1 MILDSVD
8 NPIENPQNFS
18 PASERQSSD
27 WDVKNAPKN
36 YISLVFSQGGSVV
49 FAFASVWLLT
59 RVLGSDG
66 YGTVVAI
73 IAASQVAQVLVN
85 WTSFSLVR
93 FGVDEFVETQKIA
106 RTFWVRFSILA
117 ANMVLAVLLAKIWYP
132 PLAHWLNFLPETYWL
147 VFAHFGAMALW
158 IHVQISLQ
166 GAKMAKM
173 QGFLLMFERVIILC
187 ALLFSYAVHK
197 LYPIT
202 AILCYVAA
210 SSSMTL
216 VGLYILRSY
225 IWTKFSVDFAFFK
238 KIIVYSLPLLPFTL
252 IGYFSSGYIDAIF
265 VSRFLS
271 IPDLGVYSVAAQMN
285 GILMQL
291 PTLANSLL
299 IPLFITLEKENR
311 SSKIKRYFSDVLPT
325 MTLFWSVLCSLAAF
339 VGYYTLEP
347 VFGAEFA
354 PAIIPLWILVAA
366 AAVSFPVLVG
376 YSALSHALSDTYI
389 AMFAAIFSAVTNII
403 LNFALIPKYGMLGC
417 AWSTVLAYSVSV
429 ISFGVLLK
437 RTGKINFSWIIL
449 SLLPAIAGAI
459 TFTIT
464 RKAYWALLACAATG
478 ALVAYIRMTSITLAV
493 QFLRTQFENR

>member
-1 MILDSVD
+1 MIPDSAD
-8 NPIENPQNFS
+8 NPIENPQKFS

-36 YISLVFSQGGSVV
+36 YISLVFSQGGSVI
-49 FAFASVWLLT
+49 FAFASVFLLT

-66 YGTVVAI
+66 YGSVVAI

-106 RTFWVRFSILA
+106 RTFWVRFAILA
-117 ANMVLAVLLAKIWYP
+117 VNMVLAVLLGKIWYP
-132 PLAHWLNFLPETYWL
+132 PLAEWLNFLPETYWL
-147 VFAHFGAMALW
+147 VFAHFGSMALW
-158 IHVQISLQ
+158 IHVQLGLQ
-166 GAKMAKM
+166 GAKMAKT
-173 QGFLLMFERVIILC
+173 QGFLMMIERVIILGS
-187 ALLFSYAVHK
+187 LLVSYSIHK
-197 LYPIT
+197 LYPMT
-202 AILCYVAA
+202 AIFCYVLA

-216 VGLYILRSY
+216 VGLYILRGY
-225 IWTKFSVDFAFFK
+225 IWTKFTVDFAFFK
-238 KIIVYSLPLLPFTL
+238 KIIVYSLPLMPFTL

-271 IPDLGVYSVAAQMN
+271 ISDLGVYSVAVQMS
-285 GILMQL
+285 GILMQP

-311 SSKIKRYFSDVLPT
+311 SNKIKRYFSDVLPT

-339 VGYYTLEP
+339 VGYHTLQP
-347 VFGAEFA
+347 VFGGQFA
-354 PAIIPLWILVAA
+354 HAIIPLWILVSA

-403 LNFALIPKYGMLGC
+403 LNFLLIPQFGMLGC
-417 AWSTVLAYSVSV
+417 AWATVLAYSISV
-429 ISFGVLLK
+429 LSFAALLK
-437 RTGKINFSWIIL
+437 RTGKIDLSWQIM
-449 SLLPAIAGAI
+449 SLLPAIGGAI

-464 RKAYWALLACAATG
+464 GRASLALLASLAITG
-478 ALVAYIRMTSITLAV
+478 IVAYMHKTSITLAV
-493 QFLRTQFENR
+493 QFLKTSFENR

>member
-1 MILDSVD
+1 MIPDSAD

-36 YISLVFSQGGSVV
+36 YISMAFSQGGSVV

-85 WTSFSLVR
+85 WTSFSMVR

-117 ANMVLAVLLAKIWYP
+117 VNMVLAVLLAKIWYP
-132 PLAHWLNFLPETYWL
+132 PLATWLNFLPETYWL

-158 IHVQISLQ
+158 IHVQVSLQ
-166 GAKMAKM
+166 GAKMPKM
-173 QGFLLMFERVIILC
+173 QGYLLMFERVVILSS
-187 ALLFSYAVHK
+187 LLFSFAVHK
-197 LYPIT
+197 LYPMT
-202 AILCYVAA
+202 AILCYIAA
-210 SSSMTL
+210 SLSMTA
-216 VGLYILRSY
+216 VGLYMLRSY
-225 IWTKFSVDFAFFK
+225 IWTKFSVDFAFVK

-285 GILMQL
+285 GILMQP
-291 PTLANSLL
+291 PTLANALL
-299 IPLFITLEKENR
+299 IPLFITLAKENR
-311 SSKIKRYFSDVLPT
+311 SDKIKRYFSDVLPT

-339 VGYYTLEP
+339 VGYYTLQP
-347 VFGAEFA
+347 VFGNEFA
-354 PAIIPLWILVAA
+354 QAIIPFGILVAA

-403 LNFALIPKYGMLGC
+403 LNFVLIPKYGMLGC

-429 ISFGVLLK
+429 IAFGVLLR
-437 RTGKINFSWIIL
+437 RTGKISISWIVL

-464 RKAYWALLACAATG
+464 GKAYLALLACLVIG
-478 ALVAYIRMTSITLAV
+478 GMVAYLRKTSITMAV